1 MGQAPPLKIIT
12 NDIKNEKN
20 TYLLFFRSSSSMVWN
35 FTLKVNKWEYYL
47 LLIDGNTTNFRLNT
61 DVNFPTKKFK

>member
-1 MGQAPPLKIIT
+1 
-12 NDIKNEKN
+12 
-20 TYLLFFRSSSSMVWN
+20 MVWN

-47 LLIDGNTTNFRLNT
+47 LLIDGNTTNFRLNS